1 MFATLGALAMPW
13 YTVTAA
19 SQAGALA
26 KEGGIQLMSIDGANG
41 VQLALFLGDIG
52 DSTSGF
58 KTFFTAQMPFAIF
71 FAVGLALLA
80 LDIVG
85 VKSGRKMGRR
95 FILGAVTS
103 LLPFALIYIF
113 VTQLPMLL
121 PLAPSLVPGQDIP
134 EGVEL
139 LIRSLASSPIAGS
152 ASQEFPIVGLTTVTW
167 GFGTGAYLF
176 VAAALLRIIGGS
188 IWMTTP
194 DLQKQPAQA

>member
-1 MFATLGALAMPW
+1 
-13 YTVTAA
+13 
-19 SQAGALA
+19 
-26 KEGGIQLMSIDGANG
+26 MSIDGANG